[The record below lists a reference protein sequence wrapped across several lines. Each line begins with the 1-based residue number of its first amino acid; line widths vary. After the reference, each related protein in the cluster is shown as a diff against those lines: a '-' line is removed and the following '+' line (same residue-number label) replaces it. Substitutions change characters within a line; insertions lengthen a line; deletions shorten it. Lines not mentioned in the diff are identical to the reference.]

1 MNTNM
6 QLAISFAAAWGYVWP
21 ILVAI
26 LAFLIMIFIHE
37 FGHFIA
43 AKAMGVRV
51 NEFSIGFGP
60 TLLKKQGR
68 ETLYCIKLLP
78 FGGYCAME
86 GEDETS
92 DDPKGFCNKKPWRR
106 FIITAAGA
114 VFNILFGFLIMMIVL
129 APQERY
135 TTTTV
140 ASFAEDASSA
150 QSGLAVGDRI
160 LSVNGRSVLTTTDLS
175 YTFTNIPDDGRMD
188 MVVRRNG
195 EKVELPEVTFATQN
209 SDGINYVSVDFYVQ
223 GVDRTIFT
231 FLSQSVKTTVSYGRM
246 VWWSLIDLLTGKF
259 GISQVSG
266 PVGVTVAIGNAAK
279 LGWDAFLPIITLI
292 TVNLGIFNLL
302 PIPALDGGRL
312 FFIMIEMI
320 RRKPIPPK
328 KEGLV
333 HGIGFAVL
341 MIFMALVTFKDIWGL
356 IFK

>member
-1 MNTNM
+1 MITNM
-6 QLAISFAAAWGYVWP
+6 NLAFSFAAAWGYVWP
-21 ILVAI
+21 ILVAV

-60 TLLKKQGR
+60 TLLKKQGK

-86 GEDETS
+86 GEDESS

-106 FIITAAGA
+106 FLITAAGA
-114 VFNILFGFLIMMIVL
+114 VFNILFGFVIMMIIL

-140 ASFAEDASSA
+140 AAFADGASSA
-150 QSGLAVGDRI
+150 QSGLAVGDQI
-160 LSVNGRSVLTTTDLS
+160 LSVGGRSVLTTTDLS
-175 YTFTNIPDDGRMD
+175 YTFTNIPADGRM
-188 MVVRRNG
+188 
-195 EKVELPEVTFATQN
+195 
-209 SDGINYVSVDFYVQ
+209 VDLVN
-223 GVDRTIFT
+223 
-231 FLSQSVKTTVSYGRM
+231 
-246 VWWSLIDLLTGKF
+246 GKF
-259 GISQVSG
+259 GVSQVSG

-292 TVNLGIFNLL
+292 TVNLGVFNLL

-312 FFIMIEMI
+312 FFILVEMI

-341 MIFMALVTFKDIWGL
+341 MLFMALVTFKDIWGL